1 MHLHTETH
9 TYKYADT
16 HEDNKETSMHARKN
30 ILHSTTDLKM
40 RVCSHT
46 HPISYAQTQRAH
58 TPKLKLD
65 SHWGGN
71 KDDNEFGN

>member
-1 MHLHTETH
+1 MHLLTETH
-9 TYKYADT
+9 TYKYPDT
-16 HEDNKETSMHARKN
+16 HEDNKEIFTYARKN

-40 RVCSHT
+40 RMRS
-46 HPISYAQTQRAH
+46 QTLFLMHKHGA
-58 TPKLKLD
+58 PKLKLD